1 MWPAER
7 EHGQNTGGQMES
19 ISTPSKLHAVLF
31 RATNDGEARESE
43 QGPRASVRY
52 VTESPRL
59 A

>member
-1 MWPAER
+1 
-7 EHGQNTGGQMES
+7 MES